1 MKKLFIAIFLGS
13 FLVAQE
19 AQPKQNN
26 RTLTIYKDSFAIIKE
41 PILWNLKDGKNI
53 TSFNNLSP
61 NIIFDSPLLNINGV
75 EVISQTLNK
84 NFYSTD
90 SYLKKNIGSLVD
102 VKPIGDSIVQGAL
115 LDINSSSVSISTNK
129 GLMIFQRSRVEY
141 ISLKSNQVQ
150 NKFTPQISW
159 EILSQGLDSIT
170 AELTYLTSGFSWK
183 PIYKLRLNNNSTGLL
198 SIDAEVVNGS
208 NMNLLGVDIKVVE
221 GLVPIGSNKSSNRGV
236 VMSRGV
242 SMTERVNELGDFYIF
257 NLGSSLNLKALETI
271 QYPLMSSAII
281 NFEKKYIF
289 ENSERDQKDEPLS
302 IEISFENSKEN
313 NLELPLPSGVIYLY
327 DEDIFGELNFIGK
340 NNLNALYKG
349 GNAVLDAGKAF
360 DIVGKRRILNFDR
373 QSNSEES
380 TISLQI
386 LNTSSES
393 IKVKAVEKIV
403 GDWVIKESSSMYI
416 KEDASTIYFPLE
428 IEPNSSEL
436 ITYTYKKEWK

>member
-13 FLVAQE
+13 FLIAQE

-102 VKPIGDSIVQGAL
+102 VKPIGDSVVQGAL

-183 PIYKLRLNNNSTGLL
+183 PIYKLRLNNNSTGL
-198 SIDAEVVNGS
+198 
-208 NMNLLGVDIKVVE
+208 
-221 GLVPIGSNKSSNRGV
+221 
-236 VMSRGV
+236 
-242 SMTERVNELGDFYIF
+242 F
-257 NLGSSLNLKALETI
+257 
-271 QYPLMSSAII
+271 
-281 NFEKKYIF
+281 
-289 ENSERDQKDEPLS
+289 
-302 IEISFENSKEN
+302 
-313 NLELPLPSGVIYLY
+313 
-327 DEDIFGELNFIGK
+327 
-340 NNLNALYKG
+340 
-349 GNAVLDAGKAF
+349 
-360 DIVGKRRILNFDR
+360 KRL
-373 QSNSEES
+373 
-380 TISLQI
+380 
-386 LNTSSES
+386 
-393 IKVKAVEKIV
+393 
-403 GDWVIKESSSMYI
+403 
-416 KEDASTIYFPLE
+416 
-428 IEPNSSEL
+428 
-436 ITYTYKKEWK
+436 